1 MFRKIVTILIAI
13 LLCCA
18 TLLSCNYSVDVPTQE
33 DIDFDKINGNY
44 IVSNTDNI
52 VKLDTEYYK
61 GVEIKKVLDDS
72 MDPLVVYLTNDQLD
86 KIKNTYSEDALSLIN
101 FSDEEVHD
109 IFKLNQLRADIK
121 NNKEYIF
128 AHYNSNRK
136 IVDNYS
142 YIYYIINLNYYGP
155 VVLYI
160 IYEKD
165 INGEWIYFTDWAYTN
180 GKKNISNKEFFNKEL
195 IYNDL
200 EDDMKYFCI
209 ISLSSGSGFN
219 NTSMY
224 LNNGYTANIN
234 YMSLYNYDN
243 NNVSYEICYRIIL
256 NKLSLFDILQEGDEP
271 EEVLKRFNE
280 QAEQ

>member
-1 MFRKIVTILIAI
+1 MFQKIVTILIAI

-142 YIYYIINLNYYGP
+142 YIYYIIYHKTLKVKGQRKIYALP
-155 VVLYI
+155 VVATKRRSQHFYI
-160 IYEKD
+160 RRFLIPS
-165 INGEWIYFTDWAYTN
+165 A
-180 GKKNISNKEFFNKEL
+180 SNCSRYSGVSARSPLLN
-195 IYNDL
+195 
-200 EDDMKYFCI
+200 FCI
-209 ISLSSGSGFN
+209 MPCSSEYFSLMKLKSDDRIDLLIVTFSTVSFR
-219 NTSMY
+219 
-224 LNNGYTANIN
+224 
-234 YMSLYNYDN
+234 SL
-243 NNVSYEICYRIIL
+243 V
-256 NKLSLFDILQEGDEP
+256 K
-271 EEVLKRFNE
+271 
-280 QAEQ
+280 AA